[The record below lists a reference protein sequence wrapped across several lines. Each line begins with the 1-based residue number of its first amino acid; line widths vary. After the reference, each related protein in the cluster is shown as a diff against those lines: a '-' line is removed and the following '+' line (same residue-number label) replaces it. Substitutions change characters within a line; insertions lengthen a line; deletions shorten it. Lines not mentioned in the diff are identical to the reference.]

1 MNGTLLKRKRPL
13 EANFELQ
20 ITALVDTLV
29 IILIFML
36 KSVSIESLEI
46 DLGKNIAIPTVN
58 GGVHVGSGGRLN
70 IATDGVTWNDNQ
82 IFSYQGFK
90 AASADWN
97 KLGNAMGETVERE
110 KKEKKFDGT
119 VLLQADKNT
128 PYPLVQQ
135 ALRVAKTHGYKDIRF
150 VGAKY

>member
-1 MNGTLLKRKRPL
+1 MQNSILARKKHL
-13 EANFELQ
+13 ESNFELQ

-46 DLGKNIAIPTVN
+46 DVGKNIAIPSVN

-70 IATDGVTWNDNQ
+70 IATDGVSWNETK
-82 IFSYQGFK
+82 IFEYQEYK
-90 AASADWN
+90 AGGKDWSA
-97 KLGNAMGETVERE
+97 LGNAIAQTVE
-110 KKEKKFDGT
+110 KDKADKKFDGT
-119 VLLQADKNT
+119 LLLQADKST
-128 PYPLVQQ
+128 PYTFVQQ
-135 ALRVAKTHGYKDIRF
+135 ALRIAKAHGYKDIRF